1 MSMTIHRGLMNVKE
15 RSARAGIG
23 ALVMV
28 LACALMA
35 VPGAAMAKRPQK
47 TLLREDIPQGFAI
60 GTASPVLGLKVDV
73 IDGRI
78 TGVSPAEGKDA
89 NVRGTRGGEG
99 GQTMLTIHTDLDVPL
114 KFDLYVS
121 EDGEAFQY
129 TSSCVV
135 TPNISSFEMWEM
147 PVREFALG
155 NPRVAPQG
163 NMTCD

>member
-1 MSMTIHRGLMNVKE
+1 MSIHRGLMNAKE
-15 RSARAGIG
+15 RSARGTG
-23 ALVMV
+23 ALVTL

-35 VPGAAMAKRPQK
+35 VSGASMAKRPQK
-47 TLLREDIPQGFAI
+47 VLLREDIPQGFAI

-73 IDGRI
+73 TDGRI
-78 TGVSPAEGKDA
+78 TAVSPAAGKDA

-99 GQTMLTIHTDLDVPL
+99 GQTMLTIRTDLDVPL

-121 EDGEAFQY
+121 EDGESFQY

-135 TPNISSFEMWEM
+135 TPKISSFEMWEM

>member
-1 MSMTIHRGLMNVKE
+1 MSMSIHCGLMNAKG
-15 RSARAGIG
+15 RSALAV
-23 ALVMV
+23 ALM
-28 LACALMA
+28 CALMA
-35 VPGAAMAKRPQK
+35 VSGTGMAKRPQK

-60 GTASPVLGLKVDV
+60 GSASPVLGLKVDV
-73 IDGRI
+73 VDGRI

-99 GQTMLTIHTDLDVPL
+99 GQTMLTIRTDLDVPL

-121 EDGEAFQY
+121 EDGESFQY

-135 TPNISSFEMWEM
+135 TPKISSFEMWEI
-147 PVREFALG
+147 PVRAFALG